1 MSESGHSSFLVP
13 HDLDVDRLA
22 RLLGGPARCRVEGD
36 VVFELDFYD
45 SFDWRLHQAGLRLL
59 RVASGAE
66 AVLRLKDDAGTE
78 LVEPVAYPDRP
89 AWPAGLPDGP
99 LKERVAA
106 ALEMRV
112 LLPLVRVE
120 CRVTELALLDE
131 EAKTVV
137 RLQWLAMQCLNDAV
151 KEPRR
156 LWPRIRLLP
165 VRGYEDALETLERE
179 LADGREWPRA
189 PACLFDEVL
198 AAVGRE
204 AGDYSSKLDIALQ
217 PGMPAVD
224 AMRRI
229 LLSLLDTLERNV
241 AGTRADLDSEFL
253 HDLRVATRRTRSAL
267 GQVRHVLS
275 DAVAADFRERFGWL
289 GRVTGP
295 TRDLDV
301 FLLELPHYRASL
313 PAAMADHLAPLESHL
328 RELHAREQKRLRR
341 ELGSGRMVSLLRDW
355 RAVLEQAEPPGEPGW
370 FADLPVERVAA
381 SRIWKMYRKVRKA
394 GRHAVRHGS
403 AEDLHELRKDCK
415 KLRYLIEF
423 FRSLYP
429 PDEIKGLVRALKDLL
444 DDLGAFQDLQVQA
457 DSLRHFA
464 AALDR
469 ADRGN
474 LSAVLA
480 IGALVA
486 DLLRRQA
493 AARDAVA
500 GLFEAFEAEENR
512 ARYRHLFKAKGAGLG

>member
-1 MSESGHSSFLVP
+1 MSEPEQSSFLVP

-22 RLLGGPARCRVEGD
+22 RLLGGPARCRVDGNA
-36 VVFELDFYD
+36 VFELDFYD

-59 RVASGAE
+59 RVASGAD
-66 AVLRLKDDAGTE
+66 AVLRLKDAAGAE
-78 LVEPVAYPDRP
+78 VVEPVAHPPRP
-89 AWPAGLPDGP
+89 AWPAELPDGP
-99 LKERVAA
+99 LRERVTD

-112 LLPLVRVE
+112 LLPIVRVE
-120 CRVTELALLDE
+120 CRVTELAVLDE
-131 EAKTVV
+131 DAKTVV
-137 RLQWLAMQCLNDAV
+137 RLQWLAMQCRSDAV
-151 KEPRR
+151 KEARR
-156 LWPRIRLLP
+156 LWPRVRLLP
-165 VRGYEDALETLERE
+165 VRGYEDVLEALEHD
-179 LADGREWPRA
+179 LADGQEWPRA
-189 PACLFDEVL
+189 PGCLFDEAL

-204 AGDYSSKLDIALQ
+204 AGDYSSKLEIALQ
-217 PGMPAVD
+217 PGMPALD
-224 AMRRI
+224 AMRRV
-229 LLSLLDTLERNV
+229 LLTLLDTLERNV
-241 AGTRADLDSEFL
+241 DGTRADLDSEFL

-267 GQVRHVLS
+267 GQVKQVLP
-275 DAVAADFRERFGWL
+275 DAVVADFRERFGWL
-289 GRVTGP
+289 GQVTGP

-313 PAAMADHLAPLESHL
+313 PRAMADDLAPLETHL
-328 RELHAREQKRLRR
+328 RALHAREQKRLRR
-341 ELGSGRMVSLLRDW
+341 ELGSERMSSLLRGW
-355 RAVLEQAEPPGEPGW
+355 RSVLEQGEATGQPGW

-394 GRHAVRHGS
+394 GRHAARHGS

-429 PDEIKGLVRALKDLL
+429 ADEIKGLVRALKDLL
-444 DDLGAFQDLQVQA
+444 DDLGDFQDLQVQA
-457 DSLRHFA
+457 DRLREFA

-469 ADRGN
+469 ADRDN

-493 AARDAVA
+493 AARDAFA
-500 GLFEAFEAEENR
+500 GLFEAFEADENR
-512 ARYRHLFKAKGAGLG
+512 ERYRRLFKAQGAGLG